1 VQAPFTGRMPQAETS
16 MTHVIITGGSSGIGL
31 AIASIYA
38 GRGARLSLI
47 ARSAEILKRAQ
58 DELSSKSATAGD
70 IRIETADVA
79 REEEIIAAI
88 HRCEAAFGPCDILVT
103 SAGVVEPGR
112 FDELGSAAF
121 RRQMETNFSGTV
133 HAVRAVYAGMKQRGH
148 GKIMMISSG
157 AGLLGI
163 YGYSAYCASKFA
175 LHGFAQALRSEA
187 RAHGIDVSICFPP
200 DTQTPQFQRE
210 LAFRPPEAAAV
221 MGTVSPW
228 PAEAVARKIVYGI
241 ERGRFEVYF
250 GMTLFL
256 LGRFGPT
263 VRPLL
268 NWWFD
273 RAIARSS
280 GGVSKGGR

>member
-1 VQAPFTGRMPQAETS
+1 MPQAEPD

-38 GRGARLSLI
+38 GSGARLSLI
-47 ARSAEILKRAQ
+47 ARSAGILKHAQ
-58 DELSSKSATAGD
+58 DELTSKAAHAGD

-79 REEEIIAAI
+79 IEEEIIAAI
-88 HRCEAAFGPCDILVT
+88 HRCETAFGPCDILVT

-112 FDELGSAAF
+112 FEELTSAAF

-133 HAVRAVYAGMKQRGH
+133 HAVRAVYAGMKQRGR

-187 RAHGIDVSICFPP
+187 RTHGVDISICFPP
-200 DTQTPQFQRE
+200 DTQTPQFERE
-210 LAFRPPEAAAV
+210 LAFRPHEAAVV
-221 MGTVSPW
+221 MGTIAPW
-228 PAEAVARKIVYGI
+228 PADAVARKVVAAI
-241 ERGRFEVYF
+241 EGGRFEVYF
-250 GMTLFL
+250 GLTLFL
-256 LGRFGPT
+256 LGRFGPA
-263 VRPLL
+263 VRPVL

-280 GGVSKGGR
+280 GGVSKGGP

>member
-1 VQAPFTGRMPQAETS
+1 

-38 GRGARLSLI
+38 SRGARLSLI

-58 DELSSKSATAGD
+58 DELASKSATAGN
-70 IRIETADVA
+70 IRVETADVA
-79 REEEIIAAI
+79 KEEEVIAAI
-88 HRCEAAFGPCDILVT
+88 HRCEAEFGPCDILVT
-103 SAGVVEPGR
+103 SAGIVEPGR
-112 FDELGSAAF
+112 FDELATANF
-121 RRQMETNFSGTV
+121 QRQMETNFSGTV
-133 HAVRAVYAGMKQRGH
+133 HAVRAVYAGMKRRGH
-148 GKIMMISSG
+148 GQIMMISSG

-163 YGYSAYCASKFA
+163 HGYSAYCASKFA

-187 RAHGIDVSICFPP
+187 RAHGINVSICFPP
-200 DTQTPQFQRE
+200 DTQTPQFERE

-228 PAEAVARKIVYGI
+228 PAESVARKVITGI

-256 LGRFGPT
+256 LGRFGPA

-280 GGVSKGGR
+280 GGVSKRGR

>member
-1 VQAPFTGRMPQAETS
+1 

-47 ARSAEILKRAQ
+47 ARSTDILKHAR
-58 DELSSKSATAGD
+58 DELASRSAKTDD

-79 REEEIIAAI
+79 KEEEIIAAI
-88 HRCEAAFGPCDILVT
+88 QRCEAAFGPCDILVT

-112 FDELGSAAF
+112 FDELPAAAF
-121 RRQMETNFSGTV
+121 QRQMDTNFAGTV

-163 YGYSAYCASKFA
+163 HSYSAYCASKFA

-187 RAHGIDVSICFPP
+187 RPQGIDVSICFPP
-200 DTQTPQFQRE
+200 DTQTPQFERE
-210 LAFRPPEAAAV
+210 LAYRPLEAAVV
-221 MGTVSPW
+221 MGKVTPW
-228 PAEAVARKIVYGI
+228 PADAVARKVVAGI
-241 ERGRFEVYF
+241 ERRRFEVYF
-250 GMTLFL
+250 GLTLFL
-256 LGRFGPT
+256 LGRFGPA
-263 VRPLL
+263 VRPVL

-273 RAIARSS
+273 LMIARSS
-280 GGVSKGGR
+280 GGVSRGGR

>member
-1 VQAPFTGRMPQAETS
+1 MPRTESS

-47 ARSAEILKRAQ
+47 ARSAEILKQAQ
-58 DELSSKSATAGD
+58 DELAAKASTVGD

-79 REEEIIAAI
+79 REDEITAAI
-88 HRCEAAFGPCDILVT
+88 HRCEAAFGPCDLLVT

-112 FDELGSAAF
+112 FEELGSTAF
-121 RRQMETNFSGTV
+121 QRQIDTNFSGTV
-133 HAVRAVYAGMKQRGH
+133 HAVRAVYAGMTQRGR

-175 LHGFAQALRSEA
+175 VHGFAQALRSEA
-187 RAHGIDVSICFPP
+187 RGHGVNVSVCFPP
-200 DTQTPQFQRE
+200 DTETPQFQRE
-210 LAFRPPEAAAV
+210 LAFRPAEAAAV

-228 PAEAVARKIVYGI
+228 PAEAVAGKIVDGI
-241 ERGRFEVYF
+241 ERGRFEIYF
-250 GMTLFL
+250 GLTLFL
-256 LGRFGPT
+256 LGRFGPA
-263 VRPLL
+263 VRPVL

-273 RAIARSS
+273 RAIARRS
-280 GGVSKGGR
+280 GGVSKRGR

>member
-1 VQAPFTGRMPQAETS
+1 

-38 GRGARLSLI
+38 SRGARLSLI
-47 ARSAEILKRAQ
+47 ARSAEILNRAR
-58 DELSSKSATAGD
+58 DELISKSATAGN

-112 FDELGSAAF
+112 FEELPSAAF
-121 RRQMETNFSGTV
+121 QRQMETNFSGTV
-133 HAVRAVYAGMKQRGH
+133 HAVRAVYGGMKQRGH

-175 LHGFAQALRSEA
+175 LHGLAQALRCEA
-187 RAHGIDVSICFPP
+187 RAHGVGVSICFPP
-200 DTQTPQFQRE
+200 DTQTPQLQRE
-210 LAFRPPEAAAV
+210 LAFRHPEAAAV
-221 MGTVSPW
+221 MGTVRPW
-228 PAEAVARKIVYGI
+228 SADAVAHKVVAGI
-241 ERGRFEVYF
+241 EHGRFEIFF

-256 LGRFGPT
+256 LGRLGPA
-263 VRPLL
+263 VRPIL

-280 GGVSKGGR
+280 GGVSKRGR

>member
-1 VQAPFTGRMPQAETS
+1 

-47 ARSAEILKRAQ
+47 ARSSEILKHAQ
-58 DELSSKSATAGD
+58 DELASKSTSAGD
-70 IRIETADVA
+70 VRIETADVA
-79 REEEIIAAI
+79 KEVEIAAAI

-112 FDELGSAAF
+112 FEELPSTAF
-121 RRQMETNFSGTV
+121 QRQMETNFSGTV
-133 HAVRAVYAGMKQRGH
+133 HAVRAVYAGMKQRQR

-228 PAEAVARKIVYGI
+228 PAEAVARKVVAGI
-241 ERGRFEVYF
+241 ERGRFEIYF
-250 GMTLFL
+250 GLTLFL
-256 LGRFGPT
+256 LGRFGPA

-268 NWWFD
+268 NWWFN